1 MDPKSQVDRERPVG
15 PENYVDWESPVGAE
29 NQVGPKDHIETSV
42 IECSGIQAGDDV
54 VNTDRREFE
63 METAKVDIRKLQTLN
78 DCINRTIEALNQ
90 VRLSVHGAGPQG
102 FGMVPGIG
110 GIAHAAA
117 GGYYPQ
123 FSQFPQVGSYG
134 PAAAQYAAQY
144 AASPYASLGA
154 MSPLAY
160 WSQQGLG
167 HTAGASAYD
176 YADPYA
182 TARISQTFPFVHWGY
197 SPFGWPAG

>member
-1 MDPKSQVDRERPVG
+1 
-15 PENYVDWESPVGAE
+15 
-29 NQVGPKDHIETSV
+29 
-42 IECSGIQAGDDV
+42 
-54 VNTDRREFE
+54 

-90 VRLSVHGAGPQG
+90 VRLSVHGAGPQA
-102 FGMVPGIG
+102 FGMGPGVG

-123 FSQFPQVGSYG
+123 LGQFPQAGSYN
-134 PAAAQYAAQY
+134 PAAAQYAGQY
-144 AASPYASLGA
+144 GGAAPYASHGA
-154 MSPLAY
+154 ISPLAY

-167 HTAGASAYD
+167 HTATAGSAYD

-182 TARISQTFPFVHWGY
+182 TARMSQTFPFVHWGY
-197 SPFGWPAG
+197 SPFGWPAV

>member
-1 MDPKSQVDRERPVG
+1 
-15 PENYVDWESPVGAE
+15 
-29 NQVGPKDHIETSV
+29 
-42 IECSGIQAGDDV
+42 
-54 VNTDRREFE
+54 

-134 PAAAQYAAQY
+134 RGGGPVRRAVRCFALREPRRHEPARVLVAAG
-144 AASPYASLGA
+144 PRPHGRRVGVRL
-154 MSPLAY
+154 
-160 WSQQGLG
+160 
-167 HTAGASAYD
+167 
-176 YADPYA
+176 
-182 TARISQTFPFVHWGY
+182 R
-197 SPFGWPAG
+197 